1 MSQSGTATTS
11 RNSAETTAGGNKVIS
26 SDGLPVLALAF
37 AFGKMTT
44 GDASSS
50 VVVAVDA
57 PPPFFAG
64 GGGRIAVDD
73 SATGTG
79 TGTATGDTSG
89 QPSVLAGSRRRHHL
103 DLVLVR
109 PKFEADGKKPSST
122 SVVAEG
128 AASSSGNGASG
139 LPATTRKIRIASRR
153 HPTDTSEK
161 GASSPRLALPWT
173 ATAVTSEAIPPAR
186 KGAKRRKLV
195 PPSFGEGAV
204 GTLRISSKA
213 DACMAVEALERG
225 QKVKVAISEDLALRE
240 ASEVAEVLLP
250 FHPRLLDGADLLIL
264 CRKISEQVA
273 VNSRL
278 QTNQS
283 ALAVLETQSSDLHH
297 SIARDRAMLR

>member
-1 MSQSGTATTS
+1 MAL
-11 RNSAETTAGGNKVIS
+11 RPGN
-26 SDGLPVLALAF
+26 
-37 AFGKMTT
+37 
-44 GDASSS
+44 
-50 VVVAVDA
+50 
-57 PPPFFAG
+57 
-64 GGGRIAVDD
+64 
-73 SATGTG
+73 
-79 TGTATGDTSG
+79 
-89 QPSVLAGSRRRHHL
+89 L

-109 PKFEADGKKPSST
+109 PKFEADGKKPSRPR
-122 SVVAEG
+122 
-128 AASSSGNGASG
+128 AASLKAPRPPLETARRG

-186 KGAKRRKLV
+186 NGAKRRKLV
-195 PPSFGEGAV
+195 RPSFGEGDV

-225 QKVKVAISEDLALRE
+225 QDVKVAISEDLALRE

-264 CRKISEQVA
+264 CKKISEHAA

-278 QTNQS
+278 LTNQS